1 MGWSCSEPSW
11 LEVPEAALA
20 ISRGRYWPCCG
31 ISAGTFQTDLSSQRR
46 RAGTPY
52 VELQEI
58 YRFLEIGAE
67 RQTGHNAKRITE
79 LAEEVGWV
87 KSRRRIGNS
96 RVNAFFPD
104 RATPTPP
111 EEAAVR
117 YLGADGVSRPF

>member
-1 MGWSCSEPSW
+1 MQHPYGLKLLWTELVGSRRNSGYDLPDPWAE
-11 LEVPEAALA
+11 LIGGFLA
-20 ISRGRYWPCCG
+20 
-31 ISAGTFQTDLSSQRR
+31 R

-87 KSRRRIGNS
+87 KSRRRIGDS
-96 RVNAFFPD
+96 RIHAFFPD

-111 EEAAVR
+111 EEADVR
-117 YLGADGVSRPF
+117 FLGADGVSRPF

>member
-1 MGWSCSEPSW
+1 MFSW
-11 LEVPEAALA
+11 ALSFEYLDE
-20 ISRGRYWPCCG
+20 IVGRNSGY
-31 ISAGTFQTDLSSQRR
+31 DLPDPWAELIGGFLGR

-104 RATPTPP
+104 RETPTPP
-111 EEAAVR
+111 EEADVR
-117 YLGADGVSRPF
+117 FLGADGVSRPF

>member
-1 MGWSCSEPSW
+1 MGVCNSSHNSGYDPPDPWAE
-11 LEVPEAALA
+11 L
-20 ISRGRYWPCCG
+20 ISGFLC
-31 ISAGTFQTDLSSQRR
+31 R

-111 EEAAVR
+111 EEADVR
-117 YLGADGVSRPF
+117 FLGADGVSRPF

>member
-1 MGWSCSEPSW
+1 MSVRYKKTTERNCGYELPDPWAE
-11 LEVPEAALA
+11 LIGGFLA
-20 ISRGRYWPCCG
+20 
-31 ISAGTFQTDLSSQRR
+31 R

-87 KSRRRIGNS
+87 KSRRRIGDS
-96 RVNAFFPD
+96 RIHAFFPD

-111 EEAAVR
+111 EEADVR
-117 YLGADGVSRPF
+117 FLGADGVSRPF